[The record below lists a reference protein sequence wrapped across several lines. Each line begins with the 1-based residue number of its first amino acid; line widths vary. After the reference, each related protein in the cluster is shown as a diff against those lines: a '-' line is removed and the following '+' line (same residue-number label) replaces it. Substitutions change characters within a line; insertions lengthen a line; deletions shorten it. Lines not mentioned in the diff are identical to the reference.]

1 MMEPQLKQYIESA
14 IYEDTAGIGDMTTL
28 ATISKDQVGKA
39 VFLVKEAC
47 IIAGVEMVQ
56 CIATIVDP
64 SLHISFD
71 VQDGDEVQSGQIIGA
86 LEGNIHRILLAE
98 RLMLNCM
105 QRMSGIAT
113 KTRRLKT
120 LIKGFPAQLLDTR
133 KTTPNNRIAEK
144 WAVKIGGGV
153 NHRFGLYDMILIKDN
168 HIKAA
173 GSVTAALSKTI
184 QFLNEQ
190 NKQIP
195 VVIEVKNEAE
205 LAEALQYDVVERIL
219 LDNMSPETVSKM
231 IAINQHRKP
240 LEVSG
245 GVNQTNILDYAA
257 TGVDYISIGD
267 LTHHIE
273 SVDISLKII

>member
-1 MMEPQLKQYIESA
+1 MEPQLKQYIESA
-14 IYEDTAGIGDMTTL
+14 IYEDTAGIGDMTTV
-28 ATISKDQVGKA
+28 ATISPGQVGKA

-64 SLHISFD
+64 SLQVCFD
-71 VQDGDEVQSGQIIGA
+71 VQDGDQVQSGQIIGS
-86 LEGNIHRILLAE
+86 LEGNIQRILLAE

-113 KTRRLKT
+113 KTHRYKT
-120 LIKGFPAQLLDTR
+120 LIKSFPAQLLDTR

-144 WAVKIGGGV
+144 WAVKIGGGE
-153 NHRFGLYDMILIKDN
+153 NHRFGLFDMILIKDN

-173 GSVTAALSKTI
+173 GSVTAALTKTI
-184 QFLNEQ
+184 QFLSEQ

-205 LAEALQYDVVERIL
+205 LLEALPFDIVERIL
-219 LDNMSPETVSKM
+219 LDNMNPAKVLKM
-231 IAINQHRKP
+231 IGINQHRKP

-245 GVNQTNILDYAA
+245 GVNHTNILDYAA

>member
-1 MMEPQLKQYIESA
+1 MEPQLKQYIESA

-64 SLHISFD
+64 SLHVSFD
-71 VQDGDEVQSGQIIGA
+71 VQDGDEVQNGQIIGA

-113 KTRRLKT
+113 KTHRLKT

-173 GSVTAALSKTI
+173 GSVTAALTKTI
-184 QFLNEQ
+184 QFLYEQ
-190 NKQIP
+190 NKKIP

-205 LAEALQYDVVERIL
+205 LLEALPFDIVERIL
-219 LDNMSPETVSKM
+219 LDNMSPETVAKM
-231 IAINQHRKP
+231 VAINQHRKP

-245 GVNQTNILDYAA
+245 GVNLTNVLVYAA